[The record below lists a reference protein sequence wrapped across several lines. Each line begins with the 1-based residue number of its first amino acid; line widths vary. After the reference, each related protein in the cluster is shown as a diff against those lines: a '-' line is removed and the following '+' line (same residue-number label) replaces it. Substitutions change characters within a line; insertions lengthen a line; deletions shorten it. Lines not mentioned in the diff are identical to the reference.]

1 MADCSTE
8 LCPQGYRQVTLDE
21 NVIAAVVLLTDKV
34 DYFTEAI
41 KYATKDTEGNTS
53 VTLCGSLFCWTFISL
68 LKDRLL
74 NAQAAI

>member
-41 KYATKDTEGNTS
+41 KYA
-53 VTLCGSLFCWTFISL
+53 
-68 LKDRLL
+68 
-74 NAQAAI
+74 